1 MRKFFRNCKGAVT
14 VMVSLML
21 VPCLLVSGTAVDIA
35 RIYAAKSTV
44 QDTNQLAANS
54 ALASYDALLQDL
66 YGLYGMVQ
74 DDETDYTDLVNGYV
88 DTALGTGKNGE
99 VGTFHLFYGSKRSSE
114 YAPVAGK
121 HLENQEVLMRQIE
134 EYSKFRA
141 PAIVANLLLD
151 NLDTFEKLQE
161 DAKAI
166 QRKMNVDDGVEDLHK
181 RYKKIYELV
190 VDLDQTKEYEEDV
203 VMKDVTETGKKIK
216 EEFQDLQSELDR
228 YEDAKDDYDDAYDD
242 YMAAEDEETASA
254 ARSRMKSAQS
264 RMEKIRKEYETTIAN
279 IKKLSSELATDC
291 EDYEEKLNDAIEKLD
306 DLVKQAEKAEEI
318 KADLRDDLEKLKQS
332 INSGKCSNDLV
343 NGLNTP
349 QDGADKSVIE
359 QYEHLLEYDVK
370 AMADLMKEYNEPQI
384 ENTITIMKEAKLK
397 DHVLLELK
405 DTDLKAQYPLDGNG
419 NHGAGGPAGA
429 KAEWEPDE
437 GKNGNGFEVFE
448 DISEESKKF
457 WKELDKIYGSEN
469 GKKADSDKLNN
480 SVTKI
485 FKRAQQ
491 LFKDMKFEPEGAEY
505 LYNGANTA
513 SAGTGTDFG
522 SKEDWSKK
530 DKGKKELQGALD
542 DDFMKTLSNAANDV
556 GTKILMLV
564 YGTEMFSDASTPGS
578 GGEGGTPDEG
588 YPVVNMA
595 GIPLTTEVNYYF
607 QSELEY
613 LYNGDLSDAKA
624 NLRSVTGMVFL
635 IRFVFNYVA
644 SFTIQPINSLVSN
657 IKAALAWTGPI
668 SILAGETARLA
679 LAMGESALDIYRL
692 RDGDKIAVYKK
703 ESDWKLSIQGLAD
716 AAMNELSDGDVEASM
731 DVGIDFGDD
740 SGTTLTYTDYI
751 RLFLLF
757 VPNHKLSERIANL
770 IELNV
775 TNYEEK
781 INADEGMMANA
792 ELFDMSKAVTDI
804 EVTTTVDLRML
815 FLSMPFAQQSS
826 VGVVPPKTIAIT
838 MKDCRGY

>member
-1 MRKFFRNCKGAVT
+1 MRNFFRNCKGAVT

-44 QDTNQLAANS
+44 QDANQLAANS

-74 DDETDYTDLVNGYV
+74 DDETDYNALVNGYV
-88 DTALGTGKNGE
+88 DTALGVGKSGE

-114 YAPVAGK
+114 YAPVEGK

-166 QRKMNVDDGVEDLHK
+166 QKKMDVDDGVEDLHK
-181 RYKKIYELV
+181 HYKKIHQLV
-190 VDLDQTKEYEEDV
+190 TDLNNVNEYETA
-203 VMKDVTETGKKIK
+203 VMTDVTETGKKIR

-228 YEDAKDDYDDAYDD
+228 YEDAKDDYDDAYADYCAADD
-242 YMAAEDEETASA
+242 EDEARA
-254 ARSRMKSAQS
+254 AKSRMNSAQE
-264 RMEKIRKEYETTIAN
+264 RMERIQKEYETTIDN
-279 IKKLSSELATDC
+279 IKRLSSDLAKAC
-291 EDYEEKLNDAIEKLD
+291 EDYEEQLNGVKEAMDE
-306 DLVKQAEKAEEI
+306 LVTQAKKAEDV
-318 KADLRDDLEKLKQS
+318 KDDLESDLEELKQS
-332 INSGKCSNDLV
+332 INSGKCSKDLV
-343 NGLNTP
+343 DGLNTP

-370 AMADLMKEYNEPQI
+370 AMADLMKEYNDPQI
-384 ENTITIMKEAKLK
+384 DNTITIMKEAKLK
-397 DHVLLELK
+397 DHVLIELK
-405 DTDLKAQYPLDGNG
+405 DTDLEAIYPLGGEKNR
-419 NHGAGGPAGA
+419 AGGPAGA
-429 KAEWEPDE
+429 PAEWMPDE
-437 GKNGNGFEVFE
+437 GAKGRGFENFE
-448 DISEESKKF
+448 DVNEEAKEF
-457 WKELDKIYGSEN
+457 WKELDKIYGSEK
-469 GKKADSDKLNN
+469 GKKADSDKLTN

-491 LFKDMKFEPEGAEY
+491 LFKDMKFEPEGALY
-505 LYNGANTA
+505 LSNGTNT
-513 SAGTGTDFG
+513 STGGTGTDFG

-530 DKGKKELQGALD
+530 DKGKEELQGALD
-542 DDFMKTLSNAANDV
+542 DDFMKTLSNVANDV
-556 GTKILMLV
+556 GTKILLLV

-595 GIPLTTEVNYYF
+595 GIPLTTDVNYYF

-644 SFTIQPINSLVSN
+644 SFTIQPINSLVST
-657 IKAALAWTGPI
+657 IKSALAWTGPI

-679 LAMGESALDIYRL
+679 MAMGEAALDIYRL
-692 RDGDKIAVYKK
+692 RDGDKIAIYKK
-703 ESDWKLSIQGLAD
+703 EKDWKLSIQGLAD
-716 AAMNELSDGDVEASM
+716 AAVNELSDGDVESSM
-731 DVGIDFGDD
+731 DVEIDFGDD
-740 SGTTLTYTDYI
+740 EGTTLTYTDYI

-775 TNYEEK
+775 TNYEKK
-781 INADEGMMANA
+781 INADEGLMASA
-792 ELFDMSKAVTDI
+792 EIFDMSKAVTDI
-804 EVTTTVDLRML
+804 EITTTIDLRML
-815 FLSMPFAQQSS
+815 FLSMPFAQKSA
-826 VGVVPPKTIAIT
+826 VGFVPPKTIAIT
-838 MKDCRGY
+838 LKGCRGY